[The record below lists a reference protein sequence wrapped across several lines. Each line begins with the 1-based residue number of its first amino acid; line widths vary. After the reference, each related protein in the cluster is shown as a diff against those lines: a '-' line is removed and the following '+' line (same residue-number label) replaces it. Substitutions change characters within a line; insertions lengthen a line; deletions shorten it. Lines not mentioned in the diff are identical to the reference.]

1 MMEWAWLIPIFSFAA
16 APIIVVFGRFL
27 PAKGALL
34 SILAIGAG
42 FAVFWFVLDSWMGAG
57 PTTTGCFSS
66 EDTHMLTCDY
76 ERSWFNAGL
85 VGAAGSVSLHWG
97 ILVDP

>member
-27 PAKGALL
+27 PTKGALL

-42 FAVFWFVLDSWMGAG
+42 FAVFWFVLD
-57 PTTTGCFSS
+57 
-66 EDTHMLTCDY
+66 L
-76 ERSWFNAGL
+76 
-85 VGAAGSVSLHWG
+85 SLIH
-97 ILVDP
+97 I